1 VPGYMIETS
10 NLSKIYHKGGGDIRA
25 LDGVDVEVADGEFLT
40 ILGPSGSG
48 KTTLLYMMG
57 ALDRPTSG
65 TVILDGSDLSKL
77 SETELVRVRR
87 QKVGFVF
94 QQYNLLPTF
103 SAMENVEATL
113 APTGMDRQKRV
124 ERARE
129 LLGLVGLG
137 KRMDHLPSELSGG
150 EQQRVTIARA
160 LANDPEILLLDE
172 PTGDLDTTTGKEIM
186 EMIRQA
192 NKERGKTV
200 LAVTNAEYVRGYS
213 DRLLYMRDGRLYE
226 RGFSE
231 LSKESEAR

>member
-77 SETELVRVRR
+77 SETELVRLRR

-113 APTGMDRQKRV
+113 APTGMDR
-124 ERARE
+124 
-129 LLGLVGLG
+129 
-137 KRMDHLPSELSGG
+137 
-150 EQQRVTIARA
+150 
-160 LANDPEILLLDE
+160 
-172 PTGDLDTTTGKEIM
+172 
-186 EMIRQA
+186 
-192 NKERGKTV
+192 
-200 LAVTNAEYVRGYS
+200 
-213 DRLLYMRDGRLYE
+213 
-226 RGFSE
+226 
-231 LSKESEAR
+231 